1 MLNPNKFI
9 KEHHEANKAASLR
22 LALEMPTDRTLSQCL
37 VSVCWAG
44 YLGFKV
50 KLFKIWHN
58 TSAKDKTQTLGI

>member
-50 KLFKIWHN
+50 KLFKI
-58 TSAKDKTQTLGI
+58 